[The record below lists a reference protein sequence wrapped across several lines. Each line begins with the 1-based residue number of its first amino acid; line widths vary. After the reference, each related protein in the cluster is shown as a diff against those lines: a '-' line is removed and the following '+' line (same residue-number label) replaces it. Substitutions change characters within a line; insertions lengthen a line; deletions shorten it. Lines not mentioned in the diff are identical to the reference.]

1 MNEETAFNKV
11 KNTLGIIYFHAIN
24 RQLIQQEI
32 NTTFLMYNVS
42 KIIISNIEIKQN
54 RQYRYKANSTN
65 AVTNIRLHLRNLLKD
80 ENLIIRIKKFWFP
93 KNQKDTTNVL

>member
-1 MNEETAFNKV
+1 
-11 KNTLGIIYFHAIN
+11 
-24 RQLIQQEI
+24 
-32 NTTFLMYNVS
+32 MYNVS

-80 ENLIIRIKKFWFP
+80 ENLIIRIKKILVPEKPERYYKRSIKSKSVEPF
-93 KNQKDTTNVL
+93 NNRTT